1 MINDENIGHGL
12 VNPFPDQKLEWVDFE
27 AEVPYEV
34 DRPSALTDDPGKAT
48 CVTSRMRGEP
58 TPELDWLLKHPD
70 EVMHRPVLDIDI
82 PIKVVPSSTPGH
94 SHLFIDIAM
103 SWGDYEKLLWAL
115 AAAGIV
121 EEGYVHAS
129 VRRGH
134 TSVRLPHVRKP
145 DAPVTEQA
153 PSLEELLNDTHTV
166 LREVRDKLDGSR
178 EELIE
183 RYGQIY

>member
-1 MINDENIGHGL
+1 MIDDENIGRGL
-12 VNPFPDQKLEWVDFE
+12 VNPFPGQKLEWVDFGV
-27 AEVPYEV
+27 EVPYEV
-34 DRPSALTDDPGKAT
+34 DRPSALTNDLDKAT
-48 CVTSRMRGEP
+48 CVTSRMRSEQA
-58 TPELDWLLKHPD
+58 PELDWLLKHPD

-82 PIKVVPSSTPGH
+82 PVKVVPSGTPGH
-94 SHLFIDIAM
+94 CHLFIDIAM
-103 SWGDYEKLLWAL
+103 SWADYEKLLWAL

-145 DAPVTEQA
+145 DAPDAEQA

-166 LREVRDKLDGSR
+166 LREVRDKLDAAKQPLGT
-178 EELIE
+178 IW
-183 RYGQIY
+183 

>member
-1 MINDENIGHGL
+1 MIGDENIGNGFT
-12 VNPFPDQKLEWVDFE
+12 NPFPGQRLEWVDFK
-27 AEVPYEV
+27 ADVPYEV
-34 DRPSALTDDPGKAT
+34 DRPSELTNDQGQAT
-48 CVTSRMRGEP
+48 CVTSRIRGMLVDGQ
-58 TPELDWLLKHPD
+58 ELFLSGEL
-70 EVMHRPVLDIDI
+70 HRPVLDIDI

-94 SHLFIDIAM
+94 FHLFIDHFM
-103 SWGDYEKLLWAL
+103 EWKDYEKLLWAL
-115 AAAGIV
+115 AAAGII